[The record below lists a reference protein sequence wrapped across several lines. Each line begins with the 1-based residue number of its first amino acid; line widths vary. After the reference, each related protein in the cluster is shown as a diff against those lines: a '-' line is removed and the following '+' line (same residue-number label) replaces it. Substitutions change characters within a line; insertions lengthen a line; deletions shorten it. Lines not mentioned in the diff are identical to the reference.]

1 MSTIFNFIKKLLL
14 VFMIYTAIS
23 LIIIIFFRFID
34 ISYSSFMN
42 SASEFPDGLITNEID
57 FKFVSID
64 KMSSALPLAVIASED
79 QAFFE
84 HFGFDFNQ
92 IEKALKENKRRKR
105 IRGAST
111 ITMQVAKNLFLSPS
125 KNFLRKGI
133 ESYYT
138 LLLEVLWGKK
148 RILEVYL
155 NIAEM
160 GKNTYGIGA
169 ASKKYFNK
177 EPARI
182 NFSQAALIA
191 SVLPKPS
198 VRNLNRPSG
207 YMIRRKSEIIRQMN
221 QLGGNNFIK
230 ENLY

>member
-1 MSTIFNFIKKLLL
+1 MLMVLG
-14 VFMIYTAIS
+14 IYTAVS
-23 LIIIIFFRFID
+23 IIIILFFRFID
-34 ISYSSFMN
+34 ISHSSFMN
-42 SASEFPDGLITNEID
+42 SASEFPEGLIINDID
-57 FKFVSID
+57 YKFVSIN

-111 ITMQVAKNLFLSPS
+111 ISMQVAKNLFLSPS
-125 KNFLRKGI
+125 KNLFRKGL

-138 LLLEVLWGKK
+138 LLLELLWGKK

-155 NIAEM
+155 NVAEM
-160 GKNTYGIGA
+160 GKNTYGVGA
-169 ASKKYFNK
+169 ASNKYFK
-177 EPARI
+177 REPARI
-182 NFSQAALIA
+182 NFSQAALMA

-198 VRNLNRPSG
+198 VRNLSRPSG
-207 YMIRRKSEIIRQMN
+207 YMIRRKAQIVQQMN
-221 QLGGNNFIK
+221 QLGGNKFIK